1 MKCDKCWFCTKIGA
15 GIYAPYPVKYC
26 KHSEK
31 YFTPFVVTGVDGKT
45 VEQRQLDFRKMSDL
59 KIWHETGC
67 DIHPSTVAKAK
78 RDFIKSLENKE
89 REE

>member
-45 VEQRQLDFRKMSDL
+45 VEQRQLDF
-59 KIWHETGC
+59 
-67 DIHPSTVAKAK
+67 
-78 RDFIKSLENKE
+78 
-89 REE
+89 